1 MTVAKYD
8 DPGDQNVHPQRDAPP
23 PRCPDTIDLFASGS
37 SRANARNSDPD
48 TSHAAAESISS
59 ERIRRSQAAV
69 LSCLKQQ
76 GPRHDTLLIS
86 DYEAQRAERQ
96 WPEQSPSGIRTRRSE
111 LVDRGFVA
119 DSGGRQRLAS
129 GRMAIV
135 WVAI

>member
-1 MTVAKYD
+1 MANYD

-37 SRANARNSDPD
+37 PRANARNSDPD

-59 ERIRRSQAAV
+59 ERIRKSQSAV

-76 GPRHDTLLIS
+76 GPRHDALLIS
-86 DYEAQRAERQ
+86 DYEAQQAEQ
-96 WPEQSPSGIRTRRSE
+96 GWPKQSPSGIRTRRSE
-111 LVDRGFVA
+111 LVARGFVA
-119 DSGGRQRLAS
+119 DSGGRQRLTS

-135 WVAI
+135 WVAL

>member
-1 MTVAKYD
+1 MANYD

-37 SRANARNSDPD
+37 PRANARNSDPD

-59 ERIRRSQAAV
+59 ERIRKSQSAV

-76 GPRHDTLLIS
+76 GPRHDALLIS
-86 DYEAQRAERQ
+86 DYEAQQAEQ
-96 WPEQSPSGIRTRRSE
+96 GWPKQSPSGIRTRRSE
-111 LVDRGFVA
+111 LVARGFVA
-119 DSGGRQRLAS
+119 DSGGRQRLAR

-135 WVAI
+135 WVAL

>member
-1 MTVAKYD
+1 MTVANYD

-37 SRANARNSDPD
+37 PKAKARNSDPD

-59 ERIRRSQAAV
+59 ERIRKSQSAV

-76 GPRHDTLLIS
+76 GPRHDALLIS
-86 DYEAQRAERQ
+86 DYEAQQAEQ
-96 WPEQSPSGIRTRRSE
+96 GWPKQSPSGIRTRRSE
-111 LVDRGFVA
+111 LVARGFVA

-135 WVAI
+135 WVAL